1 MSTPPVDSSIST
13 ITWALHIF
21 IAQEGG
27 QEQWDEGRQAS
38 TCAFELLTYKFI

>member
-27 QEQWDEGRQAS
+27 QEQWDEGRLWS
-38 TCAFELLTYKFI
+38 LTSLHACF